1 MYGSLFQRLE
11 PISWAACSTRRQDQ
25 AGKLGSLEKP
35 KKLASKV
42 FSSPQIGFEP
52 MTNRLTVER
61 STTEL
66 LRNITRNFVTFI
78 IPKKFSSF
86 QLQLQQQKGY
96 QEDRTIDPQEK

>member
-1 MYGSLFQRLE
+1 
-11 PISWAACSTRRQDQ
+11 
-25 AGKLGSLEKP
+25 
-35 KKLASKV
+35 
-42 FSSPQIGFEP
+42 

-96 QEDRTIDPQEK
+96 QEDSTIDPQEK